1 MALRLALAAH
11 LACALGAAVVFW
23 VPIAASKG
31 GPLHLKA
38 GRLYVRLIYLTA
50 LTGAPLAAWLFARA
64 AEPAAGRTA
73 AFLTYLIAILV
84 MPVYHGVRVARAA
97 RAGTPVASPVHTILS
112 LAAIAGGLAMGVLAV
127 GWREWPYVL
136 LSPVGPVLG
145 IRALVYASVTRPG
158 KNVPVPRTGTF
169 LPGRVS
175 WREEHIVAMLMSGI
189 AVHTALLV
197 FGIGRT
203 LGVQLT
209 GAGIYVP
216 WLLPVVVGLPLL
228 LWRVRRE
235 RAMSATIPSTS
246 RMFRQR

>member
-1 MALRLALAAH
+1 VALRLALAAH
-11 LACALGAAVVFW
+11 LACAFGAAVVFW

-50 LTGAPLAAWLFARA
+50 LTGAPLAVWLFARA
-64 AEPAAGRTA
+64 DEPAAGRTA
-73 AFLTYLIAILV
+73 FFLTYLITILV

-97 RAGTPVASPVHTILS
+97 RAGTPVGSPLHTLLS
-112 LAAIAGGLAMGVLAV
+112 LTAIAAGVALCALAI

-136 LSPVGPVLG
+136 LSPVGPVMG
-145 IRALVYASVTRPG
+145 VRALLYASATRPG

-175 WREEHIVAMLMSGI
+175 WREEHIVAMLTSGI
-189 AVHTALLV
+189 AVYTAVLV
-197 FGIGRT
+197 FGLGRT

-209 GAGIYVP
+209 GAGTYVP
-216 WLLPVVVGLPLL
+216 WLLPAVVGVPLL
-228 LWRVRRE
+228 VWRIRRE
-235 RAMSATIPSTS
+235 RAIAATNPSTS
-246 RMFRQR
+246 RTIRRP

>member
-11 LACALGAAVVFW
+11 LACAFGAAVLFW
-23 VPIAASKG
+23 VPIAAAKG

-73 AFLTYLIAILV
+73 CFLTYLIAILV

-97 RAGTPVASPVHTILS
+97 RTGLPVTSPVHTILS
-112 LAAIAGGLAMGVLAV
+112 LAAIAAGVALCALAI

-136 LSPVGPVLG
+136 LSPVGPVMG
-145 IRALVYASVTRPG
+145 VRALVYARRGGP
-158 KNVPVPRTGTF
+158 
-169 LPGRVS
+169 

-189 AVHTALLV
+189 AVYTALLV
-197 FGIGRT
+197 FGLGRT

-209 GAGIYVP
+209 GAGVYGP
-216 WLLPVVVGLPLL
+216 WLLPAVVGLPLV
-228 LWRVRRE
+228 LWCIRRE
-235 RAMSATIPSTS
+235 RAMSATTPSTF
-246 RMFRQR
+246 RMFRRP

>member
-11 LACALGAAVVFW
+11 LACAFGAAVVFW

-50 LTGAPLAAWLFARA
+50 LTGAPLAVWLFARA

-73 AFLTYLIAILV
+73 CFLTYLLTILV

-97 RAGTPVASPVHTILS
+97 RTGMPVASPVHTILS
-112 LAAIAGGLAMGVLAV
+112 LAAIAGGLALCALAI

-136 LSPVGPVLG
+136 LSPVGPVMG
-145 IRALVYASVTRPG
+145 VRALVYARRG
-158 KNVPVPRTGTF
+158 GA
-169 LPGRVS
+169 

-189 AVHTALLV
+189 AVYTAVLV
-197 FGIGRT
+197 FGVGRT

-228 LWRVRRE
+228 SWRIRRE

-246 RMFRQR
+246 RMFRRP